1 MRIFRRWSARL
12 AFAVVMSA
20 LVAIT
25 GRPLGA
31 APPDVAT
38 ITGVTTAAQGHDL
51 QVIVHASGP
60 VHFLVQ
66 PVRREWIVVD
76 LSNARLGVP
85 AGTAHGTEGLVDRVR
100 LGQFAPT
107 VVRVVVECP
116 FAVHFDVTAAE
127 DGNGVIVAIPNG
139 VERPAG
145 LRPPSGGGPPP
156 AAGGAG
162 TPGKPAGGPSGS
174 AVPGPSSARSTQA
187 GATTIVPGRSI
198 GAVRLG
204 MTLQDVVAAIGQAKD
219 KMERPGVGVDYMWY
233 AASAGSGVGVRLTDA
248 GTVRQIWVVNDGTYR
263 TADGLHA
270 GSTETEVKA
279 ALGAPSWTIAVAS
292 SDNSTTLMYDALGV
306 WFTVRSSPTAPSQN
320 VVYRIDVMAA
330 SR

>member
-1 MRIFRRWSARL
+1 MRIFGRRAARL
-12 AFAVVMSA
+12 ALAVAASA
-20 LVAIT
+20 LVAVA

-31 APPDVAT
+31 APLDVAT
-38 ITGVTTAAQGHDL
+38 ITGVTTTAEGHDL
-51 QVIVHASGP
+51 LVIVHASGP
-60 VHFLVQ
+60 VHFVVQ
-66 PVRREWIVVD
+66 PVRPEWIVVD

-100 LGQFAPT
+100 LGQFSPT

-127 DGNGVIVAIPNG
+127 DGNGVVVAIPNG

-145 LRPPSGGGPPP
+145 LRPPSGGGSPP
-156 AAGGAG
+156 ATGGA
-162 TPGKPAGGPSGS
+162 
-174 AVPGPSSARSTQA
+174 PGPSSAPTAQA
-187 GATTIVPGRSI
+187 GASTIVPGRSI

-204 MTLQDVVAAIGQAKD
+204 MTLRDVVAAIGQAKD
-219 KMERPGVGVDYMWY
+219 KVERPGVGVDYTWY
-233 AASAGSGVGVRLTDA
+233 AAPAGSGVGVRLTDA

-263 TADGLHA
+263 TAGGLHT

-292 SDNSTTLMYDALGV
+292 SDKSTTLMYDALGV

-320 VVYRIDVMAA
+320 VVYRIDVLVA